1 MCHSCLGSFCLRDAI
16 ELCILE
22 QCTVVVVRFVAAV
35 SKQIAAEEQ
44 LPVDDI
50 KQRLVVLDAELKKLE
65 QEGCQMED
73 RIRSSLYFRVY

>member
-1 MCHSCLGSFCLRDAI
+1 
-16 ELCILE
+16 
-22 QCTVVVVRFVAAV
+22 VAAV